1 MGQSVSHGLVDN
13 LWGEGCVITD
23 YFVDFLVEIKQ
34 VKEPRDEGEAAS
46 TSSGSFVY
54 GRW

>member
-1 MGQSVSHGLVDN
+1 
-13 LWGEGCVITD
+13 VITD
-23 YFVDFLVEIKQ
+23 CFVDFLVEIKQ
-34 VKEPRDEGEAAS
+34 VKESRDEGEAAS